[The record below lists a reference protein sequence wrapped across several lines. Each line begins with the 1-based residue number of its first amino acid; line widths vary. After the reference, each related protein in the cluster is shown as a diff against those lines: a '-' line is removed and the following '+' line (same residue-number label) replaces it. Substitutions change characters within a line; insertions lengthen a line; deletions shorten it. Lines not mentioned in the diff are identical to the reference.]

1 MLLKN
6 NSREYAIQSFNS
18 NKDTIQVTMDFD
30 EVIKRRKMIREYDS
44 NRQQIPEKIITKLIK
59 NAHRAPSAGHTQVQE
74 FIVVKDVSTKKKLRK
89 AAVDQEYVEQAPLL
103 IVVCSN
109 TSRSVGRYGSR
120 GREFY
125 SIIDGAFASMLI
137 LLSAVNEG
145 IGACFVGAF
154 EDNKVSEILE
164 LPRDVKPI
172 GIICIGY
179 PAEKPEK
186 IKRIDVKALV
196 HYEKYGRRQ

>member
-1 MLLKN
+1 
-6 NSREYAIQSFNS
+6 
-18 NKDTIQVTMDFD
+18 MDFE
-30 EVIKRRKMIREYDS
+30 EVVKRRKMIREYDLK
-44 NRQQIPEKIITKLIK
+44 RQQIPDQIIVKLIK

-74 FIVVKDVSTKKKLRK
+74 FIIVKDDSTKKKLRK
-89 AAVDQEYVEQAPLL
+89 AALNQEYVEQAPLL

-109 TSRSVGRYGSR
+109 TSRSVGRYGIR

-145 IGACFVGAF
+145 ISACFVGAF

-164 LPRDVKPI
+164 LPKDVKPI
-172 GIICIGY
+172 GIICVGY

-186 IKRIDVKALV
+186 LKRIDVEALV
-196 HYEKYGRRQ
+196 HYEKYSRKS